1 MSDILTP
8 LPPVD
13 MSFLAGLAKSRA
25 VMEAAEVKATE
36 NAMAKGS
43 GMKNTP
49 LPPRGST
56 PAMAAPTSKPRTKF
70 DALPDQDIEYL
81 SALPANMTEQVHMGA
96 PVRDVHAVPIS
107 NTIIENSGMP
117 ESVKKA
123 MLAYPIDT
131 NPPISAAAVSKVNMN
146 LMNSAVKDSQTT
158 RQQPTQQPAKQPQ
171 QQPAQQ
177 VRQAPP
183 QRLVEQASAPMQG
196 LDANMVK
203 QLVREELT
211 NLMVKNIRE
220 EAIKDTIRTLMKE
233 GIIPKK

>member
-49 LPPRGST
+49 LAPRGST

-70 DALPDQDIEYL
+70 DALPDQDVEYL
-81 SALPANMTEQVHMGA
+81 SALPANMTEQVQMGT
-96 PVRDVHAVPIS
+96 PIRDVHAAPIS
-107 NTIIENSGMP
+107 NSIIESSGMP
-117 ESVKKA
+117 DSVKKA
-123 MLAYPIDT
+123 MMAYPINT
-131 NPPISAAAVSKVNMN
+131 NPPIPPAALTNVNMD
-146 LMNSAVKDSQTT
+146 LMNSAVKDSQST
-158 RQQPTQQPAKQPQ
+158 RQPVQQQPVRQQVKQPQ
-171 QQPAQQ
+171 
-177 VRQAPP
+177 P
-183 QRLVEQASAPMQG
+183 QRLVEQATAPMQG